1 MRASMNI
8 NIRLTVCAL
17 ALMATTHAVSA
28 AAQTR
33 ATKGKVLIV
42 LSSESILPLKD
53 GKTFETGYY
62 LNELIIPAQRFTAW
76 GYELVFA
83 NPKGNRPAVDQA
95 SVSPDYF
102 GGSKATLDDALKF
115 QASLQ
120 GLAHPLTLHS
130 VARGDLGQYA
140 AVFVPGGPAPMID
153 LMADRDLGGILRY
166 FHAHRKTTVLLCH
179 APIVL
184 LSAAPDPQAEQ
195 AALRAGDL
203 ARAKKLAAIWPY
215 RGYHMTIFSNDEEE
229 QAAKNVFHADP
240 QFLPAQAL
248 ENAGGN
254 VSTVPAWHPQ
264 AVQDRELITGQ
275 NPFSDTA
282 MMDLVRPAMEAK
294 R

>member
-1 MRASMNI
+1 MNI
-8 NIRLTVCAL
+8 NIKLTVCTL

-28 AAQTR
+28 AAQTP
-33 ATKGKVLIV
+33 AAKGKVLVV

-62 LNELIIPAQRFTAW
+62 LNELIIPAQRFTAS

-95 SVSPDYF
+95 SISPDYF

-115 QASLQ
+115 QAS
-120 GLAHPLTLHS
+120 
-130 VARGDLGQYA
+130 
-140 AVFVPGGPAPMID
+140 
-153 LMADRDLGGILRY
+153 
-166 FHAHRKTTVLLCH
+166 
-179 APIVL
+179 
-184 LSAAPDPQAEQ
+184 
-195 AALRAGDL
+195 LRAGDL

-254 VSTVPAWHPQ
+254 VSTVPAWQPQ

-275 NPFSDTA
+275 NPYRWVFRDTPVYDA
-282 MMDLVRPAMEAK
+282 TAAERHWQTMIALFDAQLK